1 MSDTIYCY
9 PNSNVLINKLG
20 IKDKDKLS
28 VIERKLTML
37 RLLELFEKPIYGK
50 CNQKRRMRKTV

>member
-9 PNSNVLINKLG
+9 PNSNVLVNKLG

-37 RLLELFEKPIYGK
+37 RLLECRLGYTYKK
-50 CNQKRRMRKTV
+50 